1 MGRAHHSLAPFARAG
16 IEASKGAAAWNDR
29 GANLGMVEQTADG
42 QLNGHPKG
50 LFYLSF
56 TEMWERFSFY
66 GMSALLTLYMVKE
79 LLLPENAVQVIGLAA
94 LRNMFEFRGPMS
106 DVAFSAIIYG
116 WYAGLVYFTPMVGGW
131 VADRILGAKRTVMI
145 GVLLMSAGH
154 VAMSFYTSF
163 LFALLLL
170 ILGSGFLK
178 GNISAQVGAL
188 YPRSDE
194 SMRSRGFTIFST
206 GICIGA
212 ASGPLVTGLVA
223 AIYGWHAGFAV
234 AAALM
239 LIALVAYILGQRH
252 LPDDRPVARKR
263 EKAPVMT
270 AAERKHVAVL
280 LLVIALTIPAEIAY
294 PMVWSIGILWVDQY
308 VNLAT
313 SLGAVPS
320 SWFASMDSIGAIL
333 AAPALIAFWAW
344 QAKRGREP
352 SSVTKV
358 GIGTCIIAIAAML
371 FAYGNLGL
379 SEPDSVGAGW
389 AIAGWLIMGLAW
401 MYYWPTTLAI
411 VSRTAPAGMGSFLM
425 GVAFLSPFVGHV
437 LAGWVGSYF
446 DQMHPSVF
454 WAMDAGIA
462 FVGGMLILL
471 FRKRLQAALDP
482 DLAP

>member
-1 MGRAHHSLAPFARAG
+1 MGR
-16 IEASKGAAAWNDR
+16 IEH
-29 GANLGMVEQTADG
+29 TADG
-42 QLNGHPKG
+42 PPSGHPKG
-50 LFYLSF
+50 LYYLSF

-79 LLLPENAVQVIGLAA
+79 LLLPENAAQVIGLAA
-94 LRNMFEFRGPMS
+94 LRNMFEFRGAMS

-116 WYAGLVYFTPMVGGW
+116 WYAGLVYFTPIVGGW

-154 VAMSFYTSF
+154 LAMSFYSSF
-163 LFALLLL
+163 LLALLLL

-194 SMRSRGFTIFST
+194 SMRSRGYTIFST

-212 ASGPLVTGLVA
+212 ASGPIVTGLVA

-234 AAALM
+234 AAVLM
-239 LIALVAYILGQRH
+239 LVALVAYILGQRH

-263 EKAPVMT
+263 EKSAPMSK
-270 AAERKHVAVL
+270 AERKRVWVL

-313 SLGAVPS
+313 SLGEVPS

-333 AAPALIAFWAW
+333 AAPALVIFWAW
-344 QAKRGREP
+344 QAKRGSEP

-358 GIGTCIIAIAAML
+358 GIGSAIIAVGALL
-371 FAYGNLGL
+371 FAFGNMGR
-379 SEPDSVGAGW
+379 SAPDSVDAGW

-411 VSRTAPAGMGSFLM
+411 VSRAAPAGMASILM
-425 GVAFLSPFVGHV
+425 GVAFLSPFIGHV
-437 LAGWVGSYF
+437 LAGWIGSYF

-454 WAMDAGIA
+454 WAMDAAIGLAGGII
-462 FVGGMLILL
+462 ILL
-471 FRKRLQAALDP
+471 FRKRLQAALEA
-482 DLAP
+482 DLAS

>member
-1 MGRAHHSLAPFARAG
+1 MGN
-16 IEASKGAAAWNDR
+16 I
-29 GANLGMVEQTADG
+29 EQTAIG
-42 QLNGHPKG
+42 QPSGHPKG

-79 LLLPENAVQVIGLAA
+79 LLLPENAAQVIGLAA
-94 LRNMFEFRGPMS
+94 LRNLFEFRGPMS
-106 DVAFSAIIYG
+106 DIAFSAIIYG
-116 WYAGLVYFTPMVGGW
+116 WYAGLVYFTPIVGGW
-131 VADRILGAKRTVMI
+131 VADRILGAKRTVML
-145 GVLLMSAGH
+145 GVILMSAGH
-154 VAMSFYTSF
+154 LAMSFYASF

-188 YPRSDE
+188 YPQSDE

-223 AIYGWHAGFAV
+223 AVYGWHAGFAV
-234 AAALM
+234 AAVLM
-239 LIALVAYILGQRH
+239 LVALLAYILGQRH
-252 LPDDRPVARKR
+252 LPDDRPLARKR
-263 EKAPVMT
+263 EKSAPMT
-270 AAERKHVAVL
+270 KAERKRLWIL
-280 LLVIALTIPAEIAY
+280 LLIIALTIPAEIAY

-313 SLGAVPS
+313 SLGEVPS

-333 AAPALIAFWAW
+333 AAPALVMFWAW
-344 QAKRGREP
+344 QAKRGIEP

-358 GIGTCIIAIAAML
+358 GIGSTIIAFAALL
-371 FAYGNLGL
+371 FAYGNMGH
-379 SEPDSVGAGW
+379 SGPDSVNAGW

-411 VSRTAPAGMGSFLM
+411 VSRAAPAGMASILM
-425 GVAFLSPFVGHV
+425 GVAFLSPFIGHV
-437 LAGWVGSYF
+437 LAGWIGSYF

-454 WAMDAGIA
+454 WAMDAAIALAGGI
-462 FVGGMLILL
+462 LILL
-471 FRKRLQAALDP
+471 FRKRLQAALET
-482 DLAP
+482 DLAS

>member
-1 MGRAHHSLAPFARAG
+1 MTGEARVG
-16 IEASKGAAAWNDR
+16 KIEHI
-29 GANLGMVEQTADG
+29 ANG
-42 QLNGHPKG
+42 QPSGHPKG
-50 LFYLSF
+50 LYYLSF

-79 LLLPENAVQVIGLAA
+79 LLLPENAAQVIGLAA
-94 LRNMFEFRGPMS
+94 LRDMFEFRGPMS

-116 WYAGLVYFTPMVGGW
+116 WYAGLVYFTPIVGGW
-131 VADRILGAKRTVMI
+131 IADRILGAKRTVMI

-154 VAMSFYTSF
+154 LAMSFYSSF
-163 LFALLLL
+163 LLALLLL

-188 YPRSDE
+188 YPQSDE

-212 ASGPLVTGLVA
+212 ASGPIVTGLVA

-239 LIALVAYILGQRH
+239 LIALIAYILGQRH
-252 LPDDRPVARKR
+252 LPDDRPLARKR
-263 EKAPVMT
+263 EKSAPMT
-270 AAERKHVAVL
+270 KAERKRVWVL

-313 SLGAVPS
+313 SLGDMPS

-333 AAPALIAFWAW
+333 AAPALVIFWAW
-344 QAKRGREP
+344 QAKNSSEP

-358 GIGTCIIAIAAML
+358 GIGSAIIAVAALL
-371 FAYGNLGL
+371 FAYGNMGQ
-379 SEPDSVGAGW
+379 SAPDSVNAGW

-411 VSRTAPAGMGSFLM
+411 VSRAAPEGMASILM
-425 GVAFLSPFVGHV
+425 GVAFLSPFIGHV
-437 LAGWVGSYF
+437 LAGWIGSYF

-454 WAMDAGIA
+454 WAMDAAIGLAGGII
-462 FVGGMLILL
+462 ILL
-471 FRKRLQAALDP
+471 FRKRLQAALES
-482 DLAP
+482 DLAS

>member
-1 MGRAHHSLAPFARAG
+1 MSREARVG
-16 IEASKGAAAWNDR
+16 KIEHI
-29 GANLGMVEQTADG
+29 ADG
-42 QLNGHPKG
+42 QPSGHPKG
-50 LFYLSF
+50 LYYLSF

-66 GMSALLTLYMVKE
+66 GMSALLTLYMVQE
-79 LLLPENAVQVIGLAA
+79 LLLPQNAAQVIGLAA
-94 LRNMFEFRGPMS
+94 LRDMFEFRGPMS

-116 WYAGLVYFTPMVGGW
+116 WYAGLVYFTPIVGGW
-131 VADRILGAKRTVMI
+131 IADRILGAKRTVMI

-154 VAMSFYTSF
+154 LAMSFYSSF
-163 LFALLLL
+163 LLALLLL

-188 YPRSDE
+188 YPQSDE

-212 ASGPLVTGLVA
+212 ASGPIVTGLVA

-263 EKAPVMT
+263 EKAAPMT
-270 AAERKHVAVL
+270 KAERKRVWVL

-313 SLGAVPS
+313 SLGEVPS

-333 AAPALIAFWAW
+333 AAPALVMFWAW
-344 QAKRGREP
+344 QAKNGSEP

-358 GIGTCIIAIAAML
+358 GIGSAIIAVAALL
-371 FAYGNLGL
+371 FAYGNMGQ
-379 SEPDSVGAGW
+379 SAPDSVNAGW

-411 VSRTAPAGMGSFLM
+411 VSRAAPEGMASILM
-425 GVAFLSPFVGHV
+425 GVAFLSPFIGHV
-437 LAGWVGSYF
+437 LAGWIGSYF
-446 DQMHPSVF
+446 DQMHPSAF
-454 WAMDAGIA
+454 WAMDAAIGLAGGII
-462 FVGGMLILL
+462 ILL
-471 FRKRLQAALDP
+471 FRKRLQAALES
-482 DLAP
+482 DLAS

>member
-1 MGRAHHSLAPFARAG
+1 VGR
-16 IEASKGAAAWNDR
+16 IEH
-29 GANLGMVEQTADG
+29 TADG
-42 QLNGHPKG
+42 LPSGHPKG
-50 LFYLSF
+50 LYYLSF

-79 LLLPENAVQVIGLAA
+79 LLVPENAAQVIGLTA
-94 LRNMFEFRGPMS
+94 LRNMFEFRGAMS

-116 WYAGLVYFTPMVGGW
+116 WYAGLVYFTPILGGW
-131 VADRILGAKRTVMI
+131 VADRLLGAKRTVMI
-145 GVLLMSAGH
+145 GVLFMSAGH
-154 VAMSFYTSF
+154 LAMSFYASF
-163 LFALLLL
+163 LLALLLL

-194 SMRSRGFTIFST
+194 SMRSRGYTIFST

-212 ASGPLVTGLVA
+212 ASGPIVTGLVA

-263 EKAPVMT
+263 EKSAPMT
-270 AAERKHVAVL
+270 KAERKRVWVL

-313 SLGAVPS
+313 SLGEVPS

-333 AAPALIAFWAW
+333 AAPALVIFWAW
-344 QAKRGREP
+344 QAKRGSEP

-358 GIGTCIIAIAAML
+358 GIGSAIIAVGALL
-371 FAYGNLGL
+371 FAFGNMGR
-379 SEPDSVGAGW
+379 SAPDSVDAGW

-411 VSRTAPAGMGSFLM
+411 VSRAAPAGMASILM
-425 GVAFLSPFVGHV
+425 GVAFLSPFIGHV
-437 LAGWVGSYF
+437 LAGWIGSYF

-454 WAMDAGIA
+454 WAMDAAIGLAGGII
-462 FVGGMLILL
+462 ILL
-471 FRKRLQAALDP
+471 FRKRLQAALEA
-482 DLAP
+482 DLAS

>member
-1 MGRAHHSLAPFARAG
+1 
-16 IEASKGAAAWNDR
+16 
-29 GANLGMVEQTADG
+29 
-42 QLNGHPKG
+42 
-50 LFYLSF
+50 
-56 TEMWERFSFY
+56 MWERFSFY

-79 LLLPENAVQVIGLAA
+79 LLLPENAAQVIGLAT
-94 LRNMFEFRGPMS
+94 LRNLFEFRGPMS

-116 WYAGLVYFTPMVGGW
+116 WYAGLVYFTPIVGGW
-131 VADRILGAKRTVMI
+131 VADRILGAKRTVML
-145 GVLLMSAGH
+145 GVILMSAGH
-154 VAMSFYTSF
+154 LAMSFYASF

-188 YPRSDE
+188 YPQSDE

-223 AIYGWHAGFAV
+223 AVYGWHAGFAV
-234 AAALM
+234 AAVLM
-239 LIALVAYILGQRH
+239 LVALLAYILGQRH
-252 LPDDRPVARKR
+252 LPDDRPLARKR
-263 EKAPVMT
+263 EKSAPMT
-270 AAERKHVAVL
+270 KAERKRLWIL
-280 LLVIALTIPAEIAY
+280 LLIIALTIPAEIAY

-313 SLGAVPS
+313 SLGEVPS

-333 AAPALIAFWAW
+333 AAPALVMFWAW
-344 QAKRGREP
+344 QANRGIEP

-358 GIGTCIIAIAAML
+358 GIGSAIIAFAALL
-371 FAYGNLGL
+371 FAYGNMGH
-379 SEPDSVGAGW
+379 SGPDSVNAGW

-411 VSRTAPAGMGSFLM
+411 VSRAAPAGMASILM
-425 GVAFLSPFVGHV
+425 GVAFLSPFIGHV
-437 LAGWVGSYF
+437 LAGWIGSYF

-454 WAMDAGIA
+454 WAMDAAIALAGGI
-462 FVGGMLILL
+462 LILL
-471 FRKRLQAALDP
+471 FRKRLQAALES
-482 DLAP
+482 DLAS

>member
-1 MGRAHHSLAPFARAG
+1 MQMKLRTAQGPAG
-16 IEASKGAAAWNDR
+16 A
-29 GANLGMVEQTADG
+29 
-42 QLNGHPKG
+42 HPKG
-50 LFYLSF
+50 LYYLSF

-66 GMSALLTLYMVKE
+66 GMSAMLTLYMVKE
-79 LLLPENAVQVIGLAA
+79 LLLPENASQVAGLAA
-94 LRNMFEFRGPMS
+94 LRSMIEFREPMS
-106 DVAFSAIIYG
+106 DVAFAAIIYG
-116 WYAGLVYFTPMVGGW
+116 WYAGLVYFTPIVGGW

-145 GVLLMSAGH
+145 GVLLMTTGH
-154 VAMSFYTSF
+154 LAMSFYASF
-163 LFALLLL
+163 LLALLLL

-188 YPRSDE
+188 YPREDE

-223 AIYGWHAGFAV
+223 ALYGWHTGFAV

-239 LIALVAYILGQRH
+239 LVALVAYVLGQRH
-252 LPDDRPVARKR
+252 LPDDRPIARKR
-263 EKAPVMT
+263 EKAPPLT
-270 AAERKHVAVL
+270 TAERKRLGVL
-280 LLVIALTIPAEIAY
+280 FLVIALTIPAEIAY

-313 SLGAVPS
+313 SLGEVPS

-333 AAPALIAFWAW
+333 AAPALVAFWAW
-344 QAKRGREP
+344 QAKRGSEP
-352 SSVTKV
+352 TSVTKV
-358 GIGTCIIAIAAML
+358 GIGTAIVAFGAML
-371 FAYGNLGL
+371 FSYGNMG
-379 SEPDSVGAGW
+379 STEPDSVGAGW

-411 VSRTAPAGMGSFLM
+411 VSKAAPLALTSTLM

-446 DQMHPSVF
+446 DQMSPSAF
-454 WAMDAGIA
+454 WAMDATIA
-462 FVGGMLILL
+462 LAGAVIILL
-471 FRKRLQAALDP
+471 VRKPLQRGIQAD
-482 DLAP
+482 

>member
-1 MGRAHHSLAPFARAG
+1 MLEEVSVGR
-16 IEASKGAAAWNDR
+16 IEHT
-29 GANLGMVEQTADG
+29 ANG
-42 QLNGHPKG
+42 QPSGHPKG
-50 LFYLSF
+50 LYYLSF

-79 LLLPENAVQVIGLAA
+79 LLLPDNAAQVIGLAA
-94 LRNMFEFRGPMS
+94 LRNLFEFRGPMS

-116 WYAGLVYFTPMVGGW
+116 WYAGLVYFTPIVGGW
-131 VADRILGAKRTVMI
+131 VADRILGAKRTVML
-145 GVLLMSAGH
+145 GVILMSAGH
-154 VAMSFYTSF
+154 LAMSFYASF

-188 YPRSDE
+188 YPQSDE

-223 AIYGWHAGFAV
+223 AVYGWHAGFAV
-234 AAALM
+234 AAVLM
-239 LIALVAYILGQRH
+239 LVALLAYLLGQRH

-263 EKAPVMT
+263 EKSAPMT
-270 AAERKHVAVL
+270 KAERKRLWVL

-313 SLGAVPS
+313 SLGDVPS

-333 AAPALIAFWAW
+333 AAPALVMFWAW
-344 QAKRGREP
+344 QAKRGIEP

-358 GIGTCIIAIAAML
+358 GIGTSIIAFAALL
-371 FAYGNLGL
+371 FAYGNMGH
-379 SEPDSVGAGW
+379 SAPDSVNAGW

-411 VSRTAPAGMGSFLM
+411 VSRAAPAGMASILM
-425 GVAFLSPFVGHV
+425 GVAFLSPFIGHV
-437 LAGWVGSYF
+437 LAGWIGSYF

-454 WAMDAGIA
+454 WAMDAAIALAGGI
-462 FVGGMLILL
+462 LILL
-471 FRKRLQAALDP
+471 FRKRLQAALT
-482 DLAP
+482 

>member
-1 MGRAHHSLAPFARAG
+1 MLEEVSVGR
-16 IEASKGAAAWNDR
+16 IEH
-29 GANLGMVEQTADG
+29 TAVG
-42 QLNGHPKG
+42 QPSGHPKG
-50 LFYLSF
+50 LYYLSF

-79 LLLPENAVQVIGLAA
+79 LLLPENAAQVIGLAA
-94 LRNMFEFRGPMS
+94 LRNLFEFRGPMS

-116 WYAGLVYFTPMVGGW
+116 WYAGLVYFTPIIGGW

-154 VAMSFYTSF
+154 LAMSFYATL

-194 SMRSRGFTIFST
+194 SMRSRGYTIFST

-212 ASGPLVTGLVA
+212 ASGPIVTGLVA

-239 LIALVAYILGQRH
+239 LVALLAYALGQRH

-263 EKAPVMT
+263 EKSAPMT
-270 AAERKHVAVL
+270 KAERKRVWVL

-313 SLGAVPS
+313 SLGEVPS

-333 AAPALIAFWAW
+333 AAPALVIFWAW
-344 QAKRGREP
+344 QAKRGSEP

-358 GIGTCIIAIAAML
+358 GIGSAIIAVGALL
-371 FAYGNLGL
+371 FAFGNMGQ
-379 SEPDSVGAGW
+379 SAPDSVDAGW

-411 VSRTAPAGMGSFLM
+411 VSRAAPAGMASILM
-425 GVAFLSPFVGHV
+425 GVAFLSPFIGHV
-437 LAGWVGSYF
+437 LAGWIGSYF

-454 WAMDAGIA
+454 WAMDAAIGLAGGII
-462 FVGGMLILL
+462 ILL
-471 FRKRLQAALDP
+471 FRKRLQAALEA
-482 DLAP
+482 DLVS

>member
-1 MGRAHHSLAPFARAG
+1 LEEGFR
-16 IEASKGAAAWNDR
+16 
-29 GANLGMVEQTADG
+29 
-42 QLNGHPKG
+42 
-50 LFYLSF
+50 
-56 TEMWERFSFY
+56 
-66 GMSALLTLYMVKE
+66 
-79 LLLPENAVQVIGLAA
+79 LP
-94 LRNMFEFRGPMS
+94 
-106 DVAFSAIIYG
+106 
-116 WYAGLVYFTPMVGGW
+116 
-131 VADRILGAKRTVMI
+131 
-145 GVLLMSAGH
+145 
-154 VAMSFYTSF
+154 
-163 LFALLLL
+163 LLLL
-170 ILGSGFLK
+170 L
-178 GNISAQVGAL
+178 
-188 YPRSDE
+188 
-194 SMRSRGFTIFST
+194 T
-206 GICIGA
+206 ICIGA

-239 LIALVAYILGQRH
+239 LIALLAYILGQKH

-263 EKAPVMT
+263 EKAPAMT
-270 AAERKHVAVL
+270 AAERKRVAVL

-344 QAKRGREP
+344 QAKRGSEP

-358 GIGTCIIAIAAML
+358 GIGTSIIAIAALL

-379 SEPDSVGAGW
+379 SEPDSVGARW

-401 MYYWPTTLAI
+401 MYYWPTMLAI
-411 VSRTAPAGMGSFLM
+411 VSRAAPAGMGSFLM

>member
-1 MGRAHHSLAPFARAG
+1 MLEEVSVGR
-16 IEASKGAAAWNDR
+16 IEHT
-29 GANLGMVEQTADG
+29 ANG
-42 QLNGHPKG
+42 QPSGHPKG
-50 LFYLSF
+50 LYYLSF

-79 LLLPENAVQVIGLAA
+79 LLLPENAAQVIGLAA
-94 LRNMFEFRGPMS
+94 LRNLFEFRGPMS

-116 WYAGLVYFTPMVGGW
+116 WYAGLVYFTPIIGGW

-154 VAMSFYTSF
+154 LAMSFYATF

-194 SMRSRGFTIFST
+194 SMRSRGYTIFST

-212 ASGPLVTGLVA
+212 ASGPIVTGLVA

-239 LIALVAYILGQRH
+239 LVALLAYALGQRH

-263 EKAPVMT
+263 EKSAPMT
-270 AAERKHVAVL
+270 KAERKRVWVL

-313 SLGAVPS
+313 SLGEVPS

-333 AAPALIAFWAW
+333 AAPALVIFWEW
-344 QAKRGREP
+344 QAKRGSEP

-358 GIGTCIIAIAAML
+358 GIGSAIIAVGALL
-371 FAYGNLGL
+371 FAFGNMGQ
-379 SEPDSVGAGW
+379 SAPDSVDAGW

-411 VSRTAPAGMGSFLM
+411 VSRAAPAGMASILM
-425 GVAFLSPFVGHV
+425 GVAFLSPFIGHV
-437 LAGWVGSYF
+437 LAGWIGSYF

-454 WAMDAGIA
+454 WAMDAAIGLAGGII
-462 FVGGMLILL
+462 ILL
-471 FRKRLQAALDP
+471 FRKRLQAALEA
-482 DLAP
+482 DLVS

>member
-1 MGRAHHSLAPFARAG
+1 MGKTDHSGVSR
-16 IEASKGAAAWNDR
+16 INS
-29 GANLGMVEQTADG
+29 
-42 QLNGHPKG
+42 HPTG
-50 LFYLSF
+50 LYYLSF

-66 GMSALLTLYMVKE
+66 GMSALLTLYLVKE
-79 LLLPENAVQVIGLAA
+79 LLLPQNAAQVIGLAA
-94 LRNMFEFRGPMS
+94 FRDMLEFRGPMS
-106 DVAFSAIIYG
+106 NVAFAAIIYG
-116 WYAGLVYFTPMVGGW
+116 WYAGLVYFTPIVGGW
-131 VADRILGAKRTVMI
+131 VADRFLGAKRTVMI

-154 VAMSFYTSF
+154 LAMSFYSTF

-188 YPRSDE
+188 YPREDE
-194 SMRSRGFTIFST
+194 SLRSRGYTIFST

-212 ASGPLVTGLVA
+212 ASGPFVTGLVA
-223 AIYGWHAGFAV
+223 ALYGWHAGFAV

-239 LIALVAYILGQRH
+239 LIALVAYALGQRH

-263 EKAPVMT
+263 EKAPPLSS
-270 AAERKHVAVL
+270 AERKRLWMLVL
-280 LLVIALTIPAEIAY
+280 IIALTIPAEIAY

-313 SLGAVPS
+313 SLGDVPS

-333 AAPALIAFWAW
+333 VAPALVAFWAR
-344 QAKRGREP
+344 QAKRGSEP
-352 SSVTKV
+352 ASVTKV
-358 GIGTCIIAIAAML
+358 GIGTVIVAFAAL
-371 FAYGNLGL
+371 LLAYANMGKT
-379 SEPDSVGAGW
+379 EPDSVGAGW

-411 VSRTAPAGMGSFLM
+411 VSKAAPPAVASTLM

-446 DQMHPSVF
+446 DQMTPSTF

-462 FVGGMLILL
+462 LVGAVLILL
-471 FRKRLQAALDP
+471 FRSQIQRGLEAEPPK
-482 DLAP
+482 

>member
-1 MGRAHHSLAPFARAG
+1 MGS
-16 IEASKGAAAWNDR
+16 I
-29 GANLGMVEQTADG
+29 EQTAIG
-42 QLNGHPKG
+42 QPSGHPKG

-79 LLLPENAVQVIGLAA
+79 LLLPENAAQVIGLPA
-94 LRNMFEFRGPMS
+94 LRNLFEFRGAMS

-116 WYAGLVYFTPMVGGW
+116 WYAGLVYFTPIVGGW
-131 VADRILGAKRTVMI
+131 VADRILGAKRTVML
-145 GVLLMSAGH
+145 GVILMSAGH
-154 VAMSFYTSF
+154 LAMSFYASF

-188 YPRSDE
+188 YPPSDE

-223 AIYGWHAGFAV
+223 AVYGWHAGFAV
-234 AAALM
+234 AAVLM
-239 LIALVAYILGQRH
+239 LVALLAYILGQRH

-263 EKAPVMT
+263 EKSAPMT
-270 AAERKHVAVL
+270 KAERKRLWVL

-294 PMVWSIGILWVDQY
+294 PLVWSIGILWVDQY

-313 SLGAVPS
+313 SLGDVPS

-333 AAPALIAFWAW
+333 AAPALVIFWAW
-344 QAKRGREP
+344 QAKRGIEP

-358 GIGTCIIAIAAML
+358 GIGSTIIAVAALL
-371 FAYGNLGL
+371 FAYGNMVHSG
-379 SEPDSVGAGW
+379 PDSVDAGW

-411 VSRTAPAGMGSFLM
+411 VSRAAPAGMASILM
-425 GVAFLSPFVGHV
+425 GVAFLSPFIGHV
-437 LAGWVGSYF
+437 LAGWIGSYF

-454 WAMDAGIA
+454 WAMDAAIALAGGI
-462 FVGGMLILL
+462 LILL
-471 FRKRLQAALDP
+471 FRKRLQATLES
-482 DLAP
+482 DLAS

>member
-1 MGRAHHSLAPFARAG
+1 
-16 IEASKGAAAWNDR
+16 
-29 GANLGMVEQTADG
+29 
-42 QLNGHPKG
+42 
-50 LFYLSF
+50 
-56 TEMWERFSFY
+56 
-66 GMSALLTLYMVKE
+66 
-79 LLLPENAVQVIGLAA
+79 
-94 LRNMFEFRGPMS
+94 
-106 DVAFSAIIYG
+106 
-116 WYAGLVYFTPMVGGW
+116 
-131 VADRILGAKRTVMI
+131 
-145 GVLLMSAGH
+145 
-154 VAMSFYTSF
+154 MSFYASF

-188 YPRSDE
+188 YPKSDE

-239 LIALVAYILGQRH
+239 LIALLAYVLGQRH

-263 EKAPVMT
+263 ESNPPLTRQEKK
-270 AAERKHVAVL
+270 RLAVL

-313 SLGAVPS
+313 SLGEVPS
-320 SWFASMDSIGAIL
+320 TWFASMDSIGAIL
-333 AAPALIAFWAW
+333 AAPALVMFWAW
-344 QAKRGREP
+344 QAKRGSEP

-358 GIGTCIIAIAAML
+358 GIGSAIIAFAALL
-371 FAYGNLGL
+371 FAYGNWGQ
-379 SEPDSVGAGW
+379 SAPDSVDAGW

-411 VSRTAPAGMGSFLM
+411 VSRAAPAGMGSFLM
-425 GVAFLSPFVGHV
+425 GVAFLSPFIGHV
-437 LAGWVGSYF
+437 LAGWIGSYF
-446 DQMHPSVF
+446 DQMHPSTF
-454 WAMDAGIA
+454 WIMDSAIALAGGI
-462 FVGGMLILL
+462 LILL
-471 FRKRLQAALDP
+471 FRKRLQAALESDVTT
-482 DLAP
+482 

>member
-1 MGRAHHSLAPFARAG
+1 
-16 IEASKGAAAWNDR
+16 
-29 GANLGMVEQTADG
+29 
-42 QLNGHPKG
+42 
-50 LFYLSF
+50 
-56 TEMWERFSFY
+56 
-66 GMSALLTLYMVKE
+66 
-79 LLLPENAVQVIGLAA
+79 
-94 LRNMFEFRGPMS
+94 MS

-116 WYAGLVYFTPMVGGW
+116 WYAGLVYFTPIIGGW

-154 VAMSFYTSF
+154 LAMSFYATF

-194 SMRSRGFTIFST
+194 SMRSRGYTIFST

-212 ASGPLVTGLVA
+212 ASGPIVTGLVA

-239 LIALVAYILGQRH
+239 LVALLAYALGQRH

-263 EKAPVMT
+263 EKSAPMT
-270 AAERKHVAVL
+270 KAERKRVWVL

-313 SLGAVPS
+313 SLGEVPS

-333 AAPALIAFWAW
+333 AAPALVIFWAW
-344 QAKRGREP
+344 QAKRGSEP

-358 GIGTCIIAIAAML
+358 GIGSAIIAVGALL
-371 FAYGNLGL
+371 FAFGNMGQ
-379 SEPDSVGAGW
+379 SAPDSVDAGW

-411 VSRTAPAGMGSFLM
+411 VSRAAPAGMASILM
-425 GVAFLSPFVGHV
+425 GVAFLSPFIGHV
-437 LAGWVGSYF
+437 LAGWIGSYF

-454 WAMDAGIA
+454 WAMDAAIGLAGGII
-462 FVGGMLILL
+462 ILL
-471 FRKRLQAALDP
+471 FRKRLQAALEA
-482 DLAP
+482 DLVS

>member
-1 MGRAHHSLAPFARAG
+1 MDKIARTAH
-16 IEASKGAAAWNDR
+16 
-29 GANLGMVEQTADG
+29 G
-42 QLNGHPKG
+42 QSSGHPKG
-50 LFYLSF
+50 LYYLSF

-145 GVLLMSAGH
+145 GVVLMSAGH
-154 VAMSFYTSF
+154 LAMSFYASF

-212 ASGPLVTGLVA
+212 ASGPFVTGLVA

-239 LIALVAYILGQRH
+239 LIALVAYVLGQKH

-263 EKAPVMT
+263 EKAPAMT
-270 AAERKHVAVL
+270 AGERKRVAVL

-313 SLGAVPS
+313 SLGEVPS
-320 SWFASMDSIGAIL
+320 SWFASMDSMGSVL

-344 QAKRGREP
+344 QAKRGSEP

-358 GIGTCIIAIAAML
+358 GIGTCIIAIGALL

-411 VSRTAPAGMGSFLM
+411 VSRAAPAGMGSFLM
-425 GVAFLSPFVGHV
+425 GVAFLSPFVAHV

-446 DQMHPSVF
+446 DQMTPSVF
-454 WAMDAGIA
+454 WAMDAAIA
-462 FVGGMLILL
+462 LVGGTLILL
-471 FRKRLQAALDP
+471 LRKRLQAALDP
-482 DLAP
+482 DLSA

>member
-1 MGRAHHSLAPFARAG
+1 MLEEVSVGR
-16 IEASKGAAAWNDR
+16 IEH
-29 GANLGMVEQTADG
+29 TAVG
-42 QLNGHPKG
+42 QPSGHPKG
-50 LFYLSF
+50 LYYLSF

-79 LLLPENAVQVIGLAA
+79 LLLPENAAQVIGLAA
-94 LRNMFEFRGPMS
+94 LRNLFEFRGPMS

-116 WYAGLVYFTPMVGGW
+116 WYAGLVYFTPIIGGW

-154 VAMSFYTSF
+154 LAMSFYATL

-194 SMRSRGFTIFST
+194 SMRSRGYTIFST

-212 ASGPLVTGLVA
+212 ASGPIVTGLVA

-239 LIALVAYILGQRH
+239 LVALLAYALGQRH

-263 EKAPVMT
+263 EKSAPMT
-270 AAERKHVAVL
+270 KAERKRVWVL
-280 LLVIALTIPAEIAY
+280 VLVIALTIPAEIAY
-294 PMVWSIGILWVDQY
+294 PLGWSIGILWVDQY

-313 SLGAVPS
+313 SLGEVPS

-333 AAPALIAFWAW
+333 AAPALVIFWAW
-344 QAKRGREP
+344 QAKRGSEP

-358 GIGTCIIAIAAML
+358 GIGSAIIAVGALL
-371 FAYGNLGL
+371 FAFGNMGQ
-379 SEPDSVGAGW
+379 SAPDSVDAGW

-411 VSRTAPAGMGSFLM
+411 VSRAAPAGMASILM
-425 GVAFLSPFVGHV
+425 GVAFLSPFIGHV
-437 LAGWVGSYF
+437 LAGWIGSYF

-454 WAMDAGIA
+454 WAMDAAIGLAGGII
-462 FVGGMLILL
+462 ILL
-471 FRKRLQAALDP
+471 FRKRLQAALEA
-482 DLAP
+482 DLAS

>member
-1 MGRAHHSLAPFARAG
+1 MGK
-16 IEASKGAAAWNDR
+16 IEHI
-29 GANLGMVEQTADG
+29 ANG
-42 QLNGHPKG
+42 QPSGHPKG
-50 LFYLSF
+50 LYYLSF

-66 GMSALLTLYMVKE
+66 GMSALLTLYMVQE
-79 LLLPENAVQVIGLAA
+79 LLLPENAAQVIGLTA
-94 LRNMFEFRGPMS
+94 LRDMFEFRGPMS

-116 WYAGLVYFTPMVGGW
+116 WYAGLVYFTPIVGGW

-145 GVLLMSAGH
+145 GVLFMSAGH
-154 VAMSFYTSF
+154 LAMSFYASF
-163 LFALLLL
+163 LLALLLL

-188 YPRSDE
+188 YPQSDE

-212 ASGPLVTGLVA
+212 ASGPIVTGLVA

-239 LIALVAYILGQRH
+239 LIALVAYILGQRY
-252 LPDDRPVARKR
+252 LPDDRPLARKR
-263 EKAPVMT
+263 EKSAPMT
-270 AAERKHVAVL
+270 KAERKRVWVL

-313 SLGAVPS
+313 SLGEVPS
-320 SWFASMDSIGAIL
+320 SWFASMDSIGSVL
-333 AAPALIAFWAW
+333 AAPVLIAFWAW
-344 QAKRGREP
+344 QAKNGSEP

-358 GIGTCIIAIAAML
+358 GIGSAIIAVAALL
-371 FAYGNLGL
+371 FAYGNMGQ
-379 SEPDSVGAGW
+379 SAPDSVNAGW

-411 VSRTAPAGMGSFLM
+411 VSRAAPAGMGSFLM
-425 GVAFLSPFVGHV
+425 GVAFLSPFVAHV
-437 LAGWVGSYF
+437 LAGWIGSYF

-454 WAMDAGIA
+454 WAMDAAIGLAGGII
-462 FVGGMLILL
+462 ILL
-471 FRKRLQAALDP
+471 FRKRLQAALED
-482 DLAP
+482 DLAS

>member
-1 MGRAHHSLAPFARAG
+1 MLEEVSVGR
-16 IEASKGAAAWNDR
+16 IEHT
-29 GANLGMVEQTADG
+29 ANG
-42 QLNGHPKG
+42 QPSGHPKG
-50 LFYLSF
+50 LYYLSF

-79 LLLPENAVQVIGLAA
+79 LLLPENAAQVIGLAA
-94 LRNMFEFRGPMS
+94 LRNLFEFRGPMS

-116 WYAGLVYFTPMVGGW
+116 WYAGLVYFTPIIGGW

-154 VAMSFYTSF
+154 LAMSFYTTF

-194 SMRSRGFTIFST
+194 SMRSRGYTIFST

-212 ASGPLVTGLVA
+212 ASGPIVTGLVA

-239 LIALVAYILGQRH
+239 LVALLAYALGQRH

-263 EKAPVMT
+263 EKSAPMT
-270 AAERKHVAVL
+270 KAERKRVWVL

-313 SLGAVPS
+313 SLGEVPS

-333 AAPALIAFWAW
+333 AAPALVIFWAW
-344 QAKRGREP
+344 QAKRGSEP

-358 GIGTCIIAIAAML
+358 GIGSAIIAVGALL
-371 FAYGNLGL
+371 FAFGNMGQ
-379 SEPDSVGAGW
+379 SAPDSVDAGW

-411 VSRTAPAGMGSFLM
+411 VSRAAPAGMASILM
-425 GVAFLSPFVGHV
+425 GVAFLSPFIGHV
-437 LAGWVGSYF
+437 LAGWIGSYF

-454 WAMDAGIA
+454 WAMDAAIGLAGGII
-462 FVGGMLILL
+462 ILL
-471 FRKRLQAALDP
+471 FRKRLQAALEA
-482 DLAP
+482 DLVS